1 MKQRMDAVVSERIS
15 VVDERRETSVAT
27 SDDETT
33 RRRDDIFRRVGGFL
47 SVMEVCLHGAPANA
61 HDRRALF
68 SERRRE
74 R

>member
-1 MKQRMDAVVSERIS
+1 MDAVVSERIS

-27 SDDETT
+27 SDDETV
-33 RRRDDIFRRVGGFL
+33 RRFRPVGGVRRVGGFL